1 MPTNTA
7 RRRQLADAGLRVLA
21 SAGARGLTHRA
32 VDAEAGV
39 PTGTCSNYFGSRDDL
54 LGALAEHIFVR
65 IGPTPER
72 LEELASRQPGLDL
85 LVDYIRYIV
94 ERTTAEPDLTVA
106 LFELRLES
114 RRRPALADVLATTLR
129 SAYRED
135 VAFNTAQGLPG
146 GAEEIALLHY
156 AIDGLLLDC
165 LTIPID
171 PELDRDRMA
180 DILVRRLVGPS
191 IERGDQRSG
200 PGPVG
205 GD

>member
-7 RRRQLADAGLRVLA
+7 RRKQLADAGLRVLA

-32 VDAEAGV
+32 VDGEADV
-39 PTGTCSNYFGSRDDL
+39 PTGTCSNYFGSRDEL

-72 LEELASRQPGLDL
+72 LDQLASRQPGLDL

-94 ERTTAEPDLTVA
+94 ERTTAEPDLTIA

-114 RRRPALADVLATTLR
+114 RRRPALADALADTLR

-135 VAFNTAQGLPG
+135 VAFNIAQGLPG

-156 AIDGLLLDC
+156 AIDGLLFDC

-171 PELDRDRMA
+171 PDLDLDRMVDTM
-180 DILVRRLVGPS
+180 VRRLVGPS
-191 IERGDQRSG
+191 IEAGE
-200 PGPVG
+200 
-205 GD
+205 

>member
-1 MPTNTA
+1 
-7 RRRQLADAGLRVLA
+7 
-21 SAGARGLTHRA
+21 
-32 VDAEAGV
+32 
-39 PTGTCSNYFGSRDDL
+39 
-54 LGALAEHIFVR
+54 
-65 IGPTPER
+65 
-72 LEELASRQPGLDL
+72 
-85 LVDYIRYIV
+85 VDYIRYIV
-94 ERTTAEPDLTVA
+94 ERTTADPDLTVA

-114 RRRPALADVLATTLR
+114 RRRPTLADVLATTLR

-135 VAFNTAQGLPG
+135 VVFNTTQGLPG

-171 PELDRDRMA
+171 PELDRDRMT

-191 IERGDQRSG
+191 IERGGQRSG